1 MLQVKGDIGNKIV
14 LLNDDIITNID
25 FAPTILEMANV
36 ESPNSIQGKSFF
48 KNLVRKKSNDWRQ
61 SMYYHYYEY
70 PFYHHVQPH
79 YGIRNERYKLIH
91 FYYDIDVWEL
101 YDLKNDPNE
110 LNNIIS
116 SKEHKKLIH
125 KLKNELYELK
135 KLYKNNLSLE
145 QMRDISKTDFGGLES
160 NKKKS

>member
-1 MLQVKGDIGNKIV
+1 
-14 LLNDDIITNID
+14 
-25 FAPTILEMANV
+25 
-36 ESPNSIQGKSFF
+36 
-48 KNLVRKKSNDWRQ
+48 
-61 SMYYHYYEY
+61 MYYHYYEY

-91 FYYDIDVWEL
+91 FYHDIDVWEL

-135 KLYKNNLSLE
+135 KLYKNNLSLD